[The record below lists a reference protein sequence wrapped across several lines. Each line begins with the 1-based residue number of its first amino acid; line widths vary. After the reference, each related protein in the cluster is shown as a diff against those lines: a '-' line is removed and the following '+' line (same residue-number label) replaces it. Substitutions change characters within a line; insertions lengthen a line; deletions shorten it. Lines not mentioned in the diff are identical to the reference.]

1 MRFRSHPEQKRS
13 KENVWSPWDI
23 AQRERSKGRLSQ
35 AAWDD
40 RTKCSAASLH
50 ISISLPRRASLI
62 PEGDVLVVTSQDKLR
77 LIFMMLRGP
86 SMASQVDIF
95 DQCSWGAQP
104 PTPTYRRMRDQCD
117 AACSTSLGISMPL
130 VLY

>member
-1 MRFRSHPEQKRS
+1 MDGFHKPHETTEPNAVQPPSLS
-13 KENVWSPWDI
+13 ASASPT
-23 AQRERSKGRLSQ
+23 QG
-35 AAWDD
+35 
-40 RTKCSAASLH
+40 
-50 ISISLPRRASLI
+50 LI